1 VDKQGGGPEARDA
14 DEGETVLGEISARL
28 GFRDALRRNR
38 VLDISYRTGVAV
50 VGLGI
55 VALGIVLL
63 PLPGPGWLVIFAGL
77 FVLSTEFEWAE
88 RLLTYAR
95 RQVHGW
101 TQWVAAQSA
110 LVRAGIALG
119 CLLVVAGA
127 LWGYLAWRGVPGWIP
142 LIG

>member
-1 VDKQGGGPEARDA
+1 MDKQGGGPEAQDA

-28 GFRDALRRNR
+28 GFRDSLRRHR
-38 VLDISYRTGVAV
+38 VLDLSYRTGVAV

-77 FVLSTEFEWAE
+77 FVLSTEFVWAE
-88 RLLTYAR
+88 RLLTFAR
-95 RQVHGW
+95 RQVQGW
-101 TQWVAAQSA
+101 TQWVAAQPV

-119 CLLVVAGA
+119 CLVLVAA
-127 LWGYLAWRGVPGWIP
+127 AIWGYLAWQGVPGWIP